1 MKIVVFSD
9 LDETLLDKET
19 YSWAPAQE
27 AVEALRK
34 REAALVLVTSKT
46 LGEVALFHRELGF
59 DDPLVFENGGGIA
72 VRGYDLPGG
81 AVLPPH
87 VRRSVIEK
95 QGFRVFPL
103 GMEYESLVRS
113 LAEISSETAIPL
125 KGFSAMSAEE
135 VAALTGLPVEQAVAA
150 RARLFDEPFV
160 ILGGPKSDETEI
172 MNAAG
177 RRGLTVAK
185 GGRFLHLIGH
195 SGKGT
200 AVSMLLEGFRK
211 RYGGVLSVGLGD
223 SPNDF
228 PFLELVDRPVILGK
242 PSKGEP
248 PLRCADKACRM
259 PLRGPEGW
267 NRAVLDILAS
277 L

>member
-9 LDETLLDKET
+9 LDDTLLDQET

-46 LGEVALFHRELGF
+46 LGEVTLFHRELGF
-59 DDPLVFENGGGIA
+59 EDPLVFENGGGIA
-72 VRGYDLPGG
+72 VCGHDLPEC
-81 AVLPPH
+81 AMLPPQL
-87 VRRSVIEK
+87 RGSVFEK
-95 QGFRVFPL
+95 HGFRVFPL
-103 GMEYESLVRS
+103 GMEYESLVAS

-125 KGFSAMSAEE
+125 RGFSAMSAEE
-135 VAALTGLPVEQAVAA
+135 VAALTGLPLEQAVAA
-150 RARLFDEPFV
+150 RARLFDEPFI
-160 ILGGPKSDETEI
+160 ILGGSDSAEAEI
-172 MNAAG
+172 MSAAG
-177 RRGLTVAK
+177 RRGLTVTK

-195 SGKGT
+195 SGKGK
-200 AVSMLLEGFRK
+200 AVSMLLEGFRN
-211 RYGGVLSVGLGD
+211 RYGRVLSIGLGD

-228 PFLELVDRPVILGK
+228 PFLELVERPVILGK

-248 PLRCADKACRM
+248 LLRWADKACRM